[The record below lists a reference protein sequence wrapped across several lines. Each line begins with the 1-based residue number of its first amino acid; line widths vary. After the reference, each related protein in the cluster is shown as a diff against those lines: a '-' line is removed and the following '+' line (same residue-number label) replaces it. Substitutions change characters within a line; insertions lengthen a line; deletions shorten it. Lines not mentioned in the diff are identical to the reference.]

1 MIGSNT
7 DCLTGLASQLTDHF
21 VCLCLLPTENHEHCG
36 GRAGPHD
43 TMKRSLQ
50 VLPNQLLSVLLI
62 LSVPERLVS
71 FAEELYPS
79 WTPRSFVSMVTTSRA
94 LPVVPVRLPDW
105 IQTQT
110 PTPTPTPT
118 PSQDRTILARTT
130 VGPSPGD
137 QLLGT
142 RIQQHGLNSAGPQ
155 SNRTSSGSVFTP
167 SQVQNSSTN
176 SAKLPSK
183 PLPISKG
190 PASRI
195 DHTGMVR
202 RKQTGVTGSDSAGSA
217 LSGTGNDVAPV
228 ARGPQSTES
237 TQQGAPTERG
247 DTLRQGQ
254 AGGERHAITLRNA
267 PPLTEGPTLLTTA
280 DIPLVT
286 QPKPSHPSLA
296 SNLATTT
303 TPSSETKTKTSLS
316 SPSSVVAGTSGSA
329 TKTVGGTQAPTNVS
343 TDIDSFSPRGNAR
356 GSFNGSESASGN
368 IQPPQNDSNASESTS
383 TANGNFQNSVVPGTA
398 RGPLGTWNQSGPT
411 VDSDTRTTICLGK
424 MDIIWV
430 VLAISVP
437 VSSCSVLLTVCCM
450 RKKKKSASQENN
462 LSYWNNAIT
471 MDYFSRHAVE
481 LPREIQPLE
490 TADEQETCLPP
501 NGDYSDSGVVLVN
514 PFCQET
520 LFINRDKASDI

>member
-1 MIGSNT
+1 M
-7 DCLTGLASQLTDHF
+7 CLASS
-21 VCLCLLPTENHEHCG
+21 ENHEHCG

-43 TMKRSLQ
+43 TMKRSLK

-94 LPVVPVRLPDW
+94 LPMIPSTLPGW
-105 IQTQT
+105 TQT
-110 PTPTPTPT
+110 
-118 PSQDRTILARTT
+118 LAASRDHSTLAGTT

-137 QLLGT
+137 QSSETGI
-142 RIQQHGLNSAGPQ
+142 RRHGLNSVRPH
-155 SNRTSSGSVFTP
+155 SNRSSPAPGITSF
-167 SQVQNSSTN
+167 QVQNSGTN
-176 SAKLPSK
+176 SAKLPDK
-183 PLPISKG
+183 PLLIG
-190 PASRI
+190 A
-195 DHTGMVR
+195 
-202 RKQTGVTGSDSAGSA
+202 TGSV
-217 LSGTGNDVAPV
+217 LSGTGNDVPLA
-228 ARGPQSTES
+228 AWGAQSTES
-237 TQQGAPTERG
+237 TQQGASSTRRG
-247 DTLRQGQ
+247 TLGQGQ
-254 AGGERHAITLRNA
+254 AEIPGSKDPAGDPFSSIRPYSSSAALLASQSGPEKTLRERPHAITLRNA
-267 PPLTEGPTLLTTA
+267 PPLTEDPTRFTTTVEVST
-280 DIPLVT
+280 VT
-286 QPKPSHPSLA
+286 QAEPQHLSSI
-296 SNLATTT
+296 TTT
-303 TPSSETKTKTSLS
+303 NPSTETKTKIPPS
-316 SPSSVVAGTSGSA
+316 SPSNMVATIPGAVTTGG
-329 TKTVGGTQAPTNVS
+329 TKTPTNTS
-343 TDIDSFSPRGNAR
+343 TDSVLGDARDSV
-356 GSFNGSESASGN
+356 NGSDAVPRSN
-368 IQPPQNDSNASESTS
+368 PHPPQNDLNASEPPY
-383 TANGNFQNSVVPGTA
+383 TANESFLNRLVPATTRLPWSAG
-398 RGPLGTWNQSGPT
+398 NQSGPALNSPHA
-411 VDSDTRTTICLGK
+411 DTTICLSK

>member
-1 MIGSNT
+1 
-7 DCLTGLASQLTDHF
+7 
-21 VCLCLLPTENHEHCG
+21 
-36 GRAGPHD
+36 
-43 TMKRSLQ
+43 MKRSLQ

-94 LPVVPVRLPDW
+94 LPMVPVRLADW

-110 PTPTPTPT
+110 PTP
-118 PSQDRTILARTT
+118 SQDRPILDRTT
-130 VGPSPGD
+130 AGPSPGD

-155 SNRTSSGSVFTP
+155 SNRTSSGSVFTT
-167 SQVQNSSTN
+167 SQVRNSSTN
-176 SAKLPSK
+176 SANLPSK

-190 PASRI
+190 PGSRT
-195 DHTGMVR
+195 DHTGVVR

-247 DTLRQGQ
+247 DTLHQGP

-267 PPLTEGPTLLTTA
+267 PPLNKGPALLTTT
-280 DIPLVT
+280 DIPLVI

-303 TPSSETKTKTSLS
+303 TPSSETKTKTSPS
-316 SPSSVVAGTSGSA
+316 SPSVVAGTSGSA
-329 TKTVGGTQAPTNVS
+329 TKTVGGTQAPTNMS
-343 TDIDSFSPRGNAR
+343 TDTDSFSPRGNAR
-356 GSFNGSESASGN
+356 GSFNGSEGASGN
-368 IQPPQNDSNASESTS
+368 VRLPQNDSNASESTS
-383 TANGNFQNSVVPGTA
+383 TDNGNFQSSVVPGTA
-398 RGPLGTWNQSGPT
+398 RGPLGTGNQSGPT
-411 VDSDTRTTICLGK
+411 VDSPDTRTTICLGK

>member
-1 MIGSNT
+1 
-7 DCLTGLASQLTDHF
+7 
-21 VCLCLLPTENHEHCG
+21 
-36 GRAGPHD
+36 
-43 TMKRSLQ
+43 MKRSLQ

-94 LPVVPVRLPDW
+94 LPMVPARLPDW
-105 IQTQT
+105 MQTQ
-110 PTPTPTPT
+110 TPT

-142 RIQQHGLNSAGPQ
+142 RIKQHGSNSAGPQ

-190 PASRI
+190 PGT
-195 DHTGMVR
+195 DHAGVVSG
-202 RKQTGVTGSDSAGSA
+202 KQTGVTGSDSASSA
-217 LSGTGNDVAPV
+217 LSGTGNDVAPL

-237 TQQGAPTERG
+237 TQQGAPTKRG

-267 PPLTEGPTLLTTA
+267 PPLTAGPTLLTTA

-286 QPKPSHPSLA
+286 QPGPSHPSLA
-296 SNLATTT
+296 SNLATA
-303 TPSSETKTKTSLS
+303 TPSSETKTKTSPS
-316 SPSSVVAGTSGSA
+316 SPSNMVAGTSGSA
-329 TKTVGGTQAPTNVS
+329 TKTVGGTQAPTNMS
-343 TDIDSFSPRGNAR
+343 TDTDSFSPRGNAR
-356 GSFNGSESASGN
+356 GSFNGSEGASGN
-368 IQPPQNDSNASESTS
+368 VQPPQNDLNASESTS
-383 TANGNFQNSVVPGTA
+383 TAKGDFQNSVVPGTA
-398 RGPLGTWNQSGPT
+398 RGPLGTGNQSGPT
-411 VDSDTRTTICLGK
+411 VDPSEARTTICLGK

>member
-1 MIGSNT
+1 MFNGM
-7 DCLTGLASQLTDHF
+7 
-21 VCLCLLPTENHEHCG
+21 LPG
-36 GRAGPHD
+36 
-43 TMKRSLQ
+43 
-50 VLPNQLLSVLLI
+50 VLLI

-94 LPVVPVRLPDW
+94 LPMVPVRLPEW
-105 IQTQT
+105 IHTQ
-110 PTPTPTPT
+110 TPT

-142 RIQQHGLNSAGPQ
+142 RILQHGLKSAGPQ
-155 SNRTSSGSVFTP
+155 SNKTSSGSVFTP

-190 PASRI
+190 PGSN
-195 DHTGMVR
+195 TGAVR
-202 RKQTGVTGSDSAGSA
+202 QKQTGVTGSDSAGSA

-247 DTLRQGQ
+247 DTLHQGQ

-267 PPLTEGPTLLTTA
+267 PPLTEGPRLLTTA
-280 DIPLVT
+280 DIPLMT
-286 QPKPSHPSLA
+286 QPEPSHPSLA

-303 TPSSETKTKTSLS
+303 TPSSETKTKTSPS
-316 SPSSVVAGTSGSA
+316 SPSSMVAGTSGSA
-329 TKTVGGTQAPTNVS
+329 TKTVGGTQAPTNMS
-343 TDIDSFSPRGNAR
+343 TGTDSFSPRGNAR
-356 GSFNGSESASGN
+356 GSFNGSEGASGN
-368 IQPPQNDSNASESTS
+368 VRLPQNDSNASESTS
-383 TANGNFQNSVVPGTA
+383 TANGSFQTSVVPGTA
-398 RGPLGTWNQSGPT
+398 RGPLGPGNQSGPT
-411 VDSDTRTTICLGK
+411 VDSSDTRTTICLGK